1 MDACAA
7 MADERVSAAKGWV
20 IGPLFQSFRS
30 KMASFTEIVMSPVKL
45 FRAHSPPPSLDC
57 SEGGDG
63 LTESSDVS
71 RTRAQSEDVSQE
83 RCCQG
88 ETAQTLDVRYSK
100 KLSFDVEAEQA
111 DERSARN
118 SVLQGSSPCSVP
130 EDTSKSSELSQPL
143 VTTSASHEPTYM
155 MCSGEEEPS
164 NKPATRPKPL
174 QPRKCS
180 GNKTRVPAKSLR
192 SQLKNKECETHF
204 SPQMNSVTSKGAD
217 TSLHDGDVV
226 GKTPCQSLQNHL
238 TNSADGRMQL
248 SDVDSKQSECRPHPA
263 VAAREPKSDRL
274 SREPLKRKRLLVDV
288 CGKDVKKQELSDT
301 ASTDGVV
308 RESRPPK
315 KEMVSR
321 KSVEERLRPAVQ
333 TRANKKGRRQQEVI
347 VAINETAQKQTE
359 TSTEAGDAALMLKT
373 KPRPKS
379 RAGLGKTDRNLD
391 NAMALETTIAITAAK
406 QPEPRQLAVV
416 LVRPQIKQLRVT
428 NKKPQKRKSPT
439 HVGSAA
445 EWDSMVVSIPPGLS
459 VEPEGQTPTG
469 LNASKHNPPEGSG
482 KKRPKK
488 AIKSSPS
495 GRRNLQPKNRE
506 KQADEDKD
514 KKSADPVYFEMTPF
528 ESQHQPAPPL
538 SQCAALLENED
549 KHPVEGREKGGAETE
564 PSHRSRSTVS
574 GRWLRGSNI
583 RPRRENQMSKC
594 RVLVSR
600 MRKEEEMTSGASKD
614 DADLTTTGT
623 RSWRRLLRS
632 YSCPE
637 IPSLGA
643 ADTPWSPLIS
653 PQHSKVPALHQHHA
667 AHSPLVHHA
676 HKTLRR
682 ARRHTVCSVEVER
695 EIAPLCLRKEVYPSR
710 RSAPFDA
717 ASQTLSP
724 STSLSALASCF
735 LSSPLAFLS
744 KKVDGRSAAASP
756 SSSSHVSF
764 PTSSSSTRP
773 SSPSTWSLPGFLHRS
788 DPRSPAPDR

>member
-1 MDACAA
+1 
-7 MADERVSAAKGWV
+7 MANESVSGPKGWV

-45 FRAHSPPPSLDC
+45 FRAHSPSPSLDC
-57 SEGGDG
+57 PEGGDG
-63 LTESSDVS
+63 HMESSDVS
-71 RTRAQSEDVSQE
+71 HPQAQSVDVNQE

-88 ETAQTLDVRYSK
+88 ETAQTLDVKYSK
-100 KLSFDVEAEQA
+100 KLSFDVEAEQVG
-111 DERSARN
+111 ERSAPN
-118 SVLQGSSPCSVP
+118 SVPQGSSPCSVP
-130 EDTSKSSELSQPL
+130 EDASKSSELSQPL
-143 VTTSASHEPTYM
+143 VNTSASHEPTYM

-180 GNKTRVPAKSLR
+180 GNKTRVPTKSSR

-204 SPQMNSVTSKGAD
+204 SPQMNSVTSNGAD
-217 TSLHDGDVV
+217 ASLHHGDVV
-226 GKTPCQSLQNHL
+226 RKAPCQSHQNHL
-238 TNSADGRMQL
+238 PNNADGRIQL
-248 SDVDSKQSECRPHPA
+248 SELDSKQSECRPPPA
-263 VAAREPKSDRL
+263 VAAREPKSDCL
-274 SREPLKRKRLLVDV
+274 SREPLKRKRLVVDV

-308 RESRPPK
+308 RASRPPK
-315 KEMVSR
+315 QEMVSR
-321 KSVEERLRPAVQ
+321 KSAEERLRPARKTPAVL
-333 TRANKKGRRQQEVI
+333 TRANKKGRGQQEVI
-347 VAINETAQKQTE
+347 VAINEMAQKQTE
-359 TSTEAGDAALMLKT
+359 TSTEAGLMLKT

-379 RAGLGKTDRNLD
+379 RAGLGKTDGNLD

-406 QPEPRQLAVV
+406 QPEPRPLAVV
-416 LVRPQIKQLRVT
+416 LVRPQIKQLNVT

-439 HVGSAA
+439 HVGSAP
-445 EWDSMVVSIPPGLS
+445 EWDNMAVSTPPGLS
-459 VEPEGQTPTG
+459 AEPEGQTPTG
-469 LNASKHNPPEGSG
+469 LNASKHNPPEGSS

-495 GRRNLQPKNRE
+495 GRRNLQPKNQE
-506 KQADEDKD
+506 KQAEEDRD

-528 ESQHQPAPPL
+528 ESQHQPLPPL
-538 SQCAALLENED
+538 SQCAALLRNED
-549 KHPVEGREKGGAETE
+549 SHPVEGRERVSAETE
-564 PSHRSRSTVS
+564 SSHRSGNAVS
-574 GRWLRGSNI
+574 RQRLRGANI
-583 RPRRENQMSKC
+583 RPRRENQMRKC
-594 RVLVSR
+594 RVVSR
-600 MRKEEEMTSGASKD
+600 MRREEETTSAASKD
-614 DADLTTTGT
+614 DADLNTKGT
-623 RSWRRLLRS
+623 HSWRRLLRS

-653 PQHSKVPALHQHHA
+653 PQHSKVPASHQHHA

-756 SSSSHVSF
+756 SSCSHVTS

-788 DPRSPAPDR
+788 DPRSPALDR

>member
-1 MDACAA
+1 MDARGA
-7 MADERVSAAKGWV
+7 MADESVSAPKGWV

-45 FRAHSPPPSLDC
+45 FRAHSPLPSLDC
-57 SEGGDG
+57 PEGGDG
-63 LTESSDVS
+63 HMESSDVS
-71 RTRAQSEDVSQE
+71 HPRAQSEEVNQE

-88 ETAQTLDVRYSK
+88 ETAQTLVVKYSK
-100 KLSFDVEAEQA
+100 KLSFDVEAEQV
-111 DERSARN
+111 DERSAHN

-130 EDTSKSSELSQPL
+130 EDTSKSSKLSQPL
-143 VTTSASHEPTYM
+143 VNTSASHEPTYM
-155 MCSGEEEPS
+155 MRSGEEEPS
-164 NKPATRPKPL
+164 NQPATRPKPL

-180 GNKTRVPAKSLR
+180 GNKTRVPTKSLR

-204 SPQMNSVTSKGAD
+204 SPQMNSVTSNGAD
-217 TSLHDGDVV
+217 ASLHDDDVV
-226 GKTPCQSLQNHL
+226 RETPCQSLQNHL
-238 TNSADGRMQL
+238 PNNADGRKQL
-248 SDVDSKQSECRPHPA
+248 SEFDSKQSECRPHPA
-263 VAAREPKSDRL
+263 VAATEPKSDRL
-274 SREPLKRKRLLVDV
+274 SREPLKRKRLVADV
-288 CGKDVKKQELSDT
+288 CVKKQELSDT

-308 RESRPPK
+308 RASRPPK
-315 KEMVSR
+315 KEMVPR
-321 KSVEERLRPAVQ
+321 KSVEERLRPARKTPAVL
-333 TRANKKGRRQQEVI
+333 TRANKKGRGQQEVI
-347 VAINETAQKQTE
+347 IAINETAQKQTE
-359 TSTEAGDAALMLKT
+359 TSNEAGDAGLMLKT

-379 RAGLGKTDRNLD
+379 RAGLGKTDSNLD

-416 LVRPQIKQLRVT
+416 LVRSQIKQLHVT

-439 HVGSAA
+439 SVGSAP
-445 EWDSMVVSIPPGLS
+445 EWDNMAVSTPPGLS

-469 LNASKHNPPEGSG
+469 PNASKHNPPEGSS

-495 GRRNLQPKNRE
+495 GRRNLQPKNQE
-506 KQADEDKD
+506 KPAEEDTD

-528 ESQHQPAPPL
+528 ESQHQPLPRL
-538 SQCAALLENED
+538 SQCAALLKNED
-549 KHPVEGREKGGAETE
+549 KHPVEGREKDSAETE
-564 PSHRSRSTVS
+564 SSHRSGSAVS
-574 GRWLRGSNI
+574 RRRLRGANV
-583 RPRRENQMSKC
+583 RPRRENQMRKC
-594 RVLVSR
+594 RVPVSR
-600 MRKEEEMTSGASKD
+600 MRKEEEMTNATSKD
-614 DADLTTTGT
+614 DADLTTMT
-623 RSWRRLLRS
+623 SWRRLLRS

-643 ADTPWSPLIS
+643 ADTPWSPLMS
-653 PQHSKVPALHQHHA
+653 PQHSEVPASHQHHA

-710 RSAPFDA
+710 RSVPFDA

-756 SSSSHVSF
+756 SSSPHVTS
-764 PTSSSSTRP
+764 PASSSSTRP

-788 DPRSPAPDR
+788 DPRSPALDR

>member
-1 MDACAA
+1 MDACGA
-7 MADERVSAAKGWV
+7 MADESVSAPKGWV

-30 KMASFTEIVMSPVKL
+30 KVASFTEIVMSPVKL

-57 SEGGDG
+57 PEGADG
-63 LTESSDVS
+63 HM
-71 RTRAQSEDVSQE
+71 E
-83 RCCQG
+83 RCCKG
-88 ETAQTLDVRYSK
+88 ETAQTLDVKYSK

-111 DERSARN
+111 DEKSAHN
-118 SVLQGSSPCSVP
+118 SMLQGSSPCSVP
-130 EDTSKSSELSQPL
+130 EDTWKSSTLSQPL
-143 VTTSASHEPTYM
+143 ANTSASHEPSYM

-180 GNKTRVPAKSLR
+180 GNKTRVPTKSLR
-192 SQLKNKECETHF
+192 SQLKNKECETRF
-204 SPQMNSVTSKGAD
+204 SPQMNSVTSNGAD
-217 TSLHDGDVV
+217 ARLHDGDAV

-238 TNSADGRMQL
+238 TNGADGRIQL
-248 SDVDSKQSECRPHPA
+248 SRFDSKQSECRPHPA
-263 VAAREPKSDRL
+263 VAAREPKSDCL
-274 SREPLKRKRLLVDV
+274 SREPLKRKRLVV
-288 CGKDVKKQELSDT
+288 DVKKQELSDT

-308 RESRPPK
+308 RASRPPK
-315 KEMVSR
+315 KEMVPK
-321 KSVEERLRPAVQ
+321 KSVEERLRPAVL
-333 TRANKKGRRQQEVI
+333 TRANKKGRGQQEVI

-359 TSTEAGDAALMLKT
+359 TSTEAGDAGLMLKT
-373 KPRPKS
+373 KPGPKS
-379 RAGLGKTDRNLD
+379 RAGLAKTDRNLD

-406 QPEPRQLAVV
+406 QPECRQLAVV
-416 LVRPQIKQLRVT
+416 LVRPQIKRLHLT
-428 NKKPQKRKSPT
+428 NKKPQKRKAPT
-439 HVGSAA
+439 HVGSAP
-445 EWDSMVVSIPPGLS
+445 EWDNMAVSTPPGLS

-469 LNASKHNPPEGSG
+469 LNASKRNPPEGSS

-488 AIKSSPS
+488 AIKSSPP
-495 GRRNLQPKNRE
+495 GRRNLQPKNQE
-506 KQADEDKD
+506 KQAEEDRD
-514 KKSADPVYFEMTPF
+514 KKSAHPVYFEMTPF
-528 ESQHQPAPPL
+528 ESQHQPPL
-538 SQCAALLENED
+538 SQCAALLKNED
-549 KHPVEGREKGGAETE
+549 KHPVEGREKDGAETE
-564 PSHRSRSTVS
+564 SSHRSGSTVS
-574 GRWLRGSNI
+574 RRRLRGANI
-583 RPRRENQMSKC
+583 RPRRENQMRKS

-600 MRKEEEMTSGASKD
+600 MRKEEEMTNGASKD

-643 ADTPWSPLIS
+643 ADTLWPPLIT
-653 PQHSKVPALHQHHA
+653 PQHSKIPASHQHHA
-667 AHSPLVHHA
+667 VHSPLVHHA

-682 ARRHTVCSVEVER
+682 TRRHTVCSVEVER

-710 RSAPFDA
+710 RSVPFDA

-744 KKVDGRSAAASP
+744 KKGDGRSAAASP
-756 SSSSHVSF
+756 SSSSHVTS

-788 DPRSPAPDR
+788 DPRSPALDR